1 MAITWNA
8 GAVGVVQ
15 PRRSLLKDLNSANV
29 AAGVTAGLFYMF
41 GAIPLFLSAA
51 QRLNL
56 SAAETTSWFFITFM
70 TSAVSSLALS
80 LVLRVPLPIGW
91 SMPGLV
97 FLATMGGQYSHGEMV
112 GAFLAAGLL
121 IIAFGALGVGDHLMR
136 LLPLPIVMGM
146 FAGNVLAYVTG
157 VFTSLDGQP
166 WFVGAAIAG
175 YLISRAWGRIWLP
188 PMFGAVVAGLVAAG
202 VGGQI
207 NTAALHWSA
216 PTVTAIRPEFDVGSL
231 AALTIP
237 LVVMAIGMGNVQG
250 LGVLLAQGFKP
261 PVAKVTALMGVTTL
275 INAVFGGHVSSIQN
289 NGAAILGGPDAGPR
303 EQRYV
308 ASAIASVIAIGLAL
322 CAATAGSLLGLLPPG
337 LVPALAGL
345 ALISSMMDALH
356 KATRTDLSMGA
367 FFALMIAA
375 SGLTILGIGPAFWAL
390 VGGML
395 VSLVLERPALVAA
408 WRMGGPPRQE
418 TTEPTPDRGPSPVQ
432 PQCMGM
438 LQPCPT

>member
-1 MAITWNA
+1 
-8 GAVGVVQ
+8 
-15 PRRSLLKDLNSANV
+15 
-29 AAGVTAGLFYMF
+29 MF

-56 SAAETTSWFFITFM
+56 SPAETTSWFFITFM
-70 TSAVSSLALS
+70 TSAVSSLVLS
-80 LVLRVPLPIGW
+80 LVLRAPLPIGW

-97 FLATMGGQYSHGEMV
+97 FLATMHGRYTHGEMV
-112 GAFLAAGLL
+112 GAILVAGLL
-121 IIAFGALGVGDHLMR
+121 MIALGVLGAGEHLMR

-157 VFTSLDGQP
+157 VFTSLEGQP

-175 YLISRAWGRIWLP
+175 YLISRAWGRVWLP
-188 PMFGAVVAGLVAAG
+188 PMFGAVLAGLVATG
-202 VGGQI
+202 LGGQI
-207 NTAALHWSA
+207 NTGALQLSA
-216 PTVTAIRPEFDVGSL
+216 PTVTVIRPEFDVGSL

-250 LGVLLAQGFKP
+250 LGVLLAQGFEP

-275 INAVFGGHVSSIQN
+275 INAAFGGHVSSIQN

-322 CAATAGSLLGLLPPG
+322 CAATAGALLGLLPPG

-367 FFALMIAA
+367 FFALIIAA

-408 WRMGGPPRQE
+408 WRVSRPPRQE
-418 TTEPTPDRGPSPVQ
+418 AAQPAPDPRQSPMQ

-438 LQPCPT
+438 LQPCPS

>member
-8 GAVGVVQ
+8 GAVGAVR
-15 PRRSLLKDLNSANV
+15 PRGTLLNDLNSANV

-51 QRLNL
+51 QRLHL
-56 SAAETTSWFFITFM
+56 TAAETTSWFFITFM
-70 TSAVSSLALS
+70 TSAVSSLMLS
-80 LVLRVPLPIGW
+80 LVLRAPLPIGW

-97 FLATMGGQYSHGEMV
+97 FLATMGDRYSHGEMV
-112 GAFLAAGLL
+112 GAFMAAGLL
-121 IIAFGALGVGDHLMR
+121 MIALGALGVGEQLMR

-175 YLISRAWGRIWLP
+175 YLVSRALGRVWLP
-188 PMFGAVVAGLVAAG
+188 PMFGAVLAGLVAAG

-207 NTAALHWSA
+207 NTGALQWSA
-216 PTVTAIRPEFDVGSL
+216 PTVTTVRPEFDVGSL

-250 LGVLLAQGFKP
+250 LGVLVAQGFQP
-261 PVAKVTALMGVTTL
+261 PVAKMTTLMGVTTL
-275 INAVFGGHVSSIQN
+275 INAAFGGHVSSIQN

-345 ALISSMMDALH
+345 ALISSMVDALQ

-367 FFALMIAA
+367 FFALVIAA

-390 VGGML
+390 VGGVL
-395 VSLVLERPALVAA
+395 VSLLLERPALIAA
-408 WRMGGPPRQE
+408 WRAGSQPRQE
-418 TTEPTPDRGPSPVQ
+418 EAQVNPDPRAIPVR
-432 PQCMGM
+432 PQCAGM
-438 LQPCPT
+438 LQPCTT